1 MPLRAAVRRR
11 SDSDAGRPK
20 AAGWIAAIV
29 ALGATPAHA
38 VNCTLGVQG
47 VTFGSYDTLSA
58 QNTDSAGG
66 VSVSCDS
73 SDTFTIALSSGHGT
87 MLSRQMQS
95 GAYSMA
101 YNLYTDSLRSII
113 WGDGTSGTTLVST
126 TGTSATYEV
135 YGRIPAA
142 QNLPAGSY
150 NDSIIVT
157 LTF

>member
-1 MPLRAAVRRR
+1 MRHRPDSRVGRQRKVKSMAAC
-11 SDSDAGRPK
+11 
-20 AAGWIAAIV
+20 WIAV
-29 ALGATPAHA
+29 SVVFVATPAYA
-38 VNCTLGVQG
+38 VNCTLGVQS
-47 VTFGSYDTLSA
+47 VVFGSYDTLSA
-58 QNTDSAGG
+58 QNTDSAGS

-73 SDTFTIALSSGHGT
+73 SDSFTITLSSGHGT

-95 GAYSMA
+95 GAYSMN

-113 WGDGTSGTTLVST
+113 WGDGTSGTTLVSA
-126 TGTSATYEV
+126 TGTSATYPV

-150 NDSIIVT
+150 SDSIAVT

>member
-1 MPLRAAVRRR
+1 MKPTLQSR
-11 SDSDAGRPK
+11 AGRRCATDSM
-20 AAGWIAAIV
+20 AAAWMAAII
-29 ALGATPAHA
+29 ALAAAPAYA
-38 VNCTLGVQG
+38 ANCTLQVQG
-47 VTFGSYDTLSA
+47 VAFGSYDTLST
-58 QNTDSAGG
+58 QNTDSAGS

-73 SDTFTIALSSGHGT
+73 PDTFTIALSSGHGT

-95 GAYSMA
+95 GAYSLN

-113 WGDGTSGTTLVST
+113 WGDGTGSTTLVST
-126 TGTSATYEV
+126 TASSATYAV

-150 NDSIIVT
+150 NDSITVT